1 MKNYFSMMAGSVA
14 GLGTVGAVTL
24 ANATSSSEA
33 LTAYMTF
40 VMPAMFLGM
49 GTAIASI
56 DQWKHRKKN
65 GGFIEPKRLAA
76 SFAVVA
82 GVATGI
88 ACLDNLPLTPHAQ
101 NETHMKLTGQCYD
114 ARIRDGEV
122 ILPPAC
128 SLKP

>member
-1 MKNYFSMMAGSVA
+1 
-14 GLGTVGAVTL
+14 
-24 ANATSSSEA
+24 
-33 LTAYMTF
+33 MTF

-49 GTAIASI
+49 GTAVTSI
-56 DQWKHRKKN
+56 DQWKNRKRD

-101 NETHMKLTGQCYD
+101 NEKHMDLTGECYG
-114 ARIRDGEV
+114 ARIRDGQV
-122 ILPPAC
+122 ILPQGC